1 MFDGLRRFF
10 ARRSPTP
17 LPDVASTSESPDPPV
32 AARPRKRAEFPAFQT
47 YLEARYADLAVLSFG
62 QIEDLT
68 GIALP
73 DGARTSLA
81 WWTGVEPASARYATA
96 WQAAGRTALPNL
108 GARNV
113 AFGRIG

>member
-1 MFDGLRRFF
+1 MFDGLRRLFT
-10 ARRSPTP
+10 RRSPLP
-17 LPDVASTSESPDPPV
+17 LPTVASAPESADPAVP
-32 AARPRKRAEFPAFQT
+32 ARPRKRVEFPAFQT

-73 DGARTSLA
+73 DAARTTMA
-81 WWTGVEPASARYATA
+81 WWTGAEPASARYATA